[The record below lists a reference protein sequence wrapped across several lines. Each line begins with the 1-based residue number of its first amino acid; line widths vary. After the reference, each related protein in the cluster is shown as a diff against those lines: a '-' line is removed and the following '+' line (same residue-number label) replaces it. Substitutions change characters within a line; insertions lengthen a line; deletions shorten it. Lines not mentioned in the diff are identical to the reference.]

1 MITAYKKNYLFHG
14 LLLSF
19 MIASC
24 AQKDVRTALNK
35 INEDTLRARIS
46 YISDDTT
53 AGRAPGSEGSLIA
66 LRYIAKQ
73 MQQAGLKPGIRD
85 TSYYQHFNIVKT
97 DVDPKMELIFSGNNE
112 KFKPAYYQD
121 FILFPGVQQ
130 ENIAIGNA
138 ELVFVGY
145 GIQASE
151 YNWDDFKGTD
161 LQGKILLIM
170 NNDPDTGN
178 PDFFGG
184 EARLYYGRWDYKY
197 DQAAKMGAAGA
208 IIIHTTESAAYPW
221 QVVQTSW
228 SGSQFQLYSE
238 TNTAFKC
245 KGWITKDAADKV
257 AEMAG
262 YQLFHLQDM
271 AQSADFRPIPLGIKV
286 SLSMHASFNAINGTN
301 VLGYLPGS
309 DPELNR
315 QAVVI
320 TAHHDHLGVGKKIR
334 GDSIYNGALDNASG
348 VSSILGL
355 ADAFASLKKPP
366 RRTLVFLSV
375 EGEESGLLGS
385 WYYVQHPTFPIENIA
400 ANVNI
405 DIINILG
412 KTRDVLLV
420 GKGKSS
426 IDDIVTEYALQQ
438 NRYVLPDQEPESGMF
453 YRSDQFS
460 FAKAG
465 VPGLYLNPGQDI
477 IGKPEGW
484 GKTRSNQWLDDY
496 YHQPEDEYKPSWD
509 LSGQMEDLQ
518 LLFHVINK
526 LANQDAMPEW
536 SPGAEFKRTAQKK

>member
-1 MITAYKKNYLFHG
+1 MIATYKKNYLLHG
-14 LLLSF
+14 LFLTFIL
-19 MIASC
+19 ASC
-24 AQKDVRTALNK
+24 AQKDVKTALKK

-73 MQQAGLKPGIRD
+73 MQQAGLKPGIGD

-97 DVDPKMELIFSGNNE
+97 DVDPKMELIFSGNNKRFE
-112 KFKPAYYQD
+112 PAYYQD

-130 ENIAIGNA
+130 ENIAIENA

-151 YNWDDFKGTD
+151 YNWDDFKGAD

-238 TNTAFKC
+238 TNTSFKC
-245 KGWITKDAADKV
+245 KGWVTRDVADKV

-262 YQLFHLQDM
+262 YQLFNLQDM
-271 AQSADFRPIPLGIKV
+271 AQHADFKPIPLGIKV
-286 SLSMHASFNAINGTN
+286 SFSMHSSFSSINGTN

-309 DPELNR
+309 DPALNR
-315 QAVVI
+315 QAIVI
-320 TAHHDHLGVGKKIR
+320 TAHHDHLGVGQKIR

-355 ADAFASLKKPP
+355 ADAFSSLKKPP

-385 WYYVQHPTFPIENIA
+385 WYYVQHPTFPIEKIA

-405 DIINILG
+405 DFINILG
-412 KTRDVLLV
+412 KTKDVILV

-426 IDDIVTEYALQQ
+426 IDDIVTEYAAQQ

-465 VPGLYLNPGQDI
+465 VPGLYLNPGQDV

-496 YHQPEDEYKPSWD
+496 YHQPDDEYSPSWD

-526 LANQDAMPEW
+526 LANQDDMPEW
-536 SPGAEFKRTAQKK
+536 SPGAEFKRTVQEN

>member
-1 MITAYKKNYLFHG
+1 MIAAYKKNYLLHG
-14 LLLSF
+14 LFLTFIL
-19 MIASC
+19 ASC
-24 AQKDVRTALNK
+24 AQKDIKTALKK

-73 MQQAGLKPGIRD
+73 MQQAGLKPGIGD
-85 TSYYQHFNIVKT
+85 SSYYQHFNIVKT
-97 DVDPKMELIFSGNNE
+97 DVDPKMELIFSGNHE

-130 ENIAIGNA
+130 ENIAIDNA
-138 ELVFVGY
+138 ELVFAGY

-151 YNWDDFKGTD
+151 YNWDDFKGAD

-228 SGSQFQLYSE
+228 SGSQFQLYPE
-238 TNTAFKC
+238 TNTSFKC
-245 KGWITKDAADKV
+245 KGWITKDAANKV

-262 YQLFHLQDM
+262 YQLFKLQDM
-271 AQSADFRPIPLGIKV
+271 ALNKDFKPIPLGIKV
-286 SLSMHASFNAINGTN
+286 SCSLHATFNNINGTN
-301 VLGYLPGS
+301 VMGYLPGS
-309 DPELNR
+309 DPELSR
-315 QAVVI
+315 QAVVV

-355 ADAFASLKKPP
+355 ADAFSSLKTSP
-366 RRTLVFLSV
+366 RRTLVFLTV
-375 EGEESGLLGS
+375 DGEESGLLGS
-385 WYYVQHPTFPIENIA
+385 WYYVQHPTFPAENIA

-405 DIINILG
+405 DFINILG
-412 KTRDVLLV
+412 KTRDIILI

-426 IDDIVTEYALQQ
+426 IDDIVTEYAMEQ
-438 NRYVLPDQEPESGMF
+438 NRYVLPDQQPESGMF

-465 VPGLYLNPGQDI
+465 IPGLYLNPGQDV
-477 IGKPEGW
+477 IGQPEGW

-496 YHQPEDEYKPSWD
+496 YHQPDDEYKPSWD

-518 LLFHVINK
+518 LLFNVINK
-526 LANQDAMPEW
+526 LANQDDMPEW
-536 SPGAEFKRTAQKK
+536 SLGAEFKRTAPQK